1 MNAIA
6 VDAEKVLGFNKLLTS
21 NFFKFTESEIEI
33 SALLLAQNFTVYH
46 REILLDLFHI
56 KYKDQQIFVDCMD
69 FEFEHL
75 RHNGFWNFLEWLADE
90 FSIPKNKII
99 VHTTDKNFSTPFLH
113 KVVGLNIFSTA
124 HRWLK
129 DSKDN
134 LPGPD
139 FAKQLEL
146 DACLLGSVVGR
157 FCVPRLR
164 LMYELDQNFPS
175 TDLLLIYTQ
184 SKQEVKDQLKFLKC
198 DDQYWA
204 ELDWLNHRQFDQDS
218 SDMSG
223 VDQDKYKNAA
233 DGWARWLMRY
243 HKLWSRYHI
252 EIVAETDVFTPCV
265 FTEKTARCLATGKP
279 FVLLAAPKSLEKL
292 REMGFLT
299 FGDIID
305 ESYDQTSLPNQ
316 RISSMIQSLQ
326 QLNQSDQRSEL
337 LQRLYQRA
345 QENIKIYKAYA
356 DH

>member
-1 MNAIA
+1 
-6 VDAEKVLGFNKLLTS
+6 
-21 NFFKFTESEIEI
+21 
-33 SALLLAQNFTVYH
+33 
-46 REILLDLFHI
+46 
-56 KYKDQQIFVDCMD
+56 
-69 FEFEHL
+69 
-75 RHNGFWNFLEWLADE
+75 
-90 FSIPKNKII
+90 
-99 VHTTDKNFSTPFLH
+99 
-113 KVVGLNIFSTA
+113 
-124 HRWLK
+124 
-129 DSKDN
+129 
-134 LPGPD
+134 
-139 FAKQLEL
+139 
-146 DACLLGSVVGR
+146 
-157 FCVPRLR
+157 
-164 LMYELDQNFPS
+164 
-175 TDLLLIYTQ
+175 
-184 SKQEVKDQLKFLKC
+184 
-198 DDQYWA
+198 
-204 ELDWLNHRQFDQDS
+204 
-218 SDMSG
+218 
-223 VDQDKYKNAA
+223 
-233 DGWARWLMRY
+233 MRY